1 MNKKKKEGYTSFD
14 LEETGRRLR
23 SFRRAQDLTLAELA
37 QQTGLSVGIISETES
52 GRNKPSPTLMYN
64 LHRLYGLNLHWLLTG
79 QGKPVVKEKKQEP
92 PKDENGEPTY
102 DWDMLMWYA
111 DRLPYVKHTLLGSF
125 VEFYYQHRDM
135 IENMVSQKRKDVKTA
150 A

>member
-1 MNKKKKEGYTSFD
+1 MNKKKKEEYNFFD
-14 LEETGRRLR
+14 LEETGKRLR
-23 SFRRAQDLTLAELA
+23 SFRRSLDLTLAQLA
-37 QQTGLSVGIISETES
+37 EQAGLSVGIISETES
-52 GRNKPSPTLMYN
+52 GRNKPSPTLMYT

-79 QGKPVVKEKKQEP
+79 QGEPVVKKENQEP
-92 PKDENGEPTY
+92 PKDENGELTY

-111 DRLPYVKHTLLGSF
+111 DRLPYVRHTLLGSF